1 MALEMLRAAG
11 ALVCLSVW
19 FRAPVSLKPA
29 RAAFPVPGKA
39 PAFTKMHWQLL
50 RALCSPRHL
59 QIDLFPCF
67 QVEKISGLS
76 NDPRVSAGRPG
87 WWALYLRGE
96 VWNEQEVTQ
105 SPMGEQT
112 LCAW

>member
-1 MALEMLRAAG
+1 MLRAACSS
-11 ALVCLSVW
+11 VCLSVW
-19 FRAPVSLKPA
+19 FRVPVSLKQA
-29 RAAFPVPGKA
+29 WAACPLPGQA

-59 QIDLFPCF
+59 QIDLFPCL

-76 NDPRVSAGRPG
+76 NDPRVRPGRPG
-87 WWALYLRGE
+87 WALYLGGE
-96 VWNEQEVTQ
+96 VWNGQEVTQ
-105 SPMGEQT
+105 SPVGEQG